1 MTSILSAEDV
11 DCFRQAVAAHMGM
24 RFDNDRLSMLE
35 EALATRLHVTSTRV
49 DDYVAR
55 HLPKLVEQGE
65 VARLL
70 SVVETYFLRNREQF
84 HAFSE
89 LLRSRAA
96 SGARYLRVLSAG
108 CSSGEEPYSIA
119 LTIREVLPDFASW
132 DVSITA
138 FDLNPDGLARAKAG
152 CYRTWSLRETPA
164 DLQQRYF
171 TQRGDEF
178 TLDPAIRGMARFE
191 PRNLADPDPLF
202 WRPEVFD
209 VIFCR
214 NVLMYLTPEAT
225 RGVVERFARSLA
237 PGGHL
242 FLGHAETLRGVSGAF
257 NLCHTHGTFYYRKR
271 AHAEEIEPP
280 LPRVEV
286 PMSAMPLPADISWFE
301 AIADS
306 SRRIRSLSAGD
317 QVAIPAPAA
326 PPEDE
331 VARAMG
337 LWRLDRF
344 QEALAVLSGASG
356 NGDDPDRL
364 LLRAMLLVSSADSEA
379 ATRACDR
386 LLEIDELNAGA
397 HYVKAL
403 CSEHAGN
410 PREAIEHDQAAVY
423 LDANFAMPHLHL
435 GLLARRVGDR
445 ETARRELLAARNLFA
460 REDAGRIVLFGGG
473 FGREQLISLCEAELK
488 AAGGAHE
495 R

>member
-1 MTSILSAEDV
+1 MTSVLSAEEV
-11 DCFRQAVAAHMGM
+11 ECFRQAVAARMGM
-24 RFDNDRLSMLE
+24 RFDNDRLPMLE
-35 EALATRLHVTSTRV
+35 EALATRLRATSTRV
-49 DDYVAR
+49 EEYVAH
-55 HLPKLVEQGE
+55 HLPKPAEQGE
-65 VARLL
+65 LARLL

-89 LLRSRAA
+89 LLRARAV

-132 DVSITA
+132 NVSITA

-152 CYRTWSLRETPA
+152 RYRIWSLRETPA

-171 TQRGDEF
+171 TQHGDEF
-178 TLDPAIRGMARFE
+178 ILDPAIRGMARLE
-191 PRNLADPDPLF
+191 SRNLVDPDPAF
-202 WRPEVFD
+202 WRPEAFD

-214 NVLMYLTPEAT
+214 NVLMYLTPESA
-225 RGVVERFARSLA
+225 RAVVERFACSLA
-237 PGGHL
+237 LGGHL

-271 AHAEEIEPP
+271 AHAGEVEPP
-280 LPRVEV
+280 PQRVETPV
-286 PMSAMPLPADISWFE
+286 PAMPLPVDVSWFE

-306 SRRIRSLSAGD
+306 SRRIRSLSAPD
-317 QVAIPAPAA
+317 QVAPPAQAA
-326 PPEDE
+326 PPEEDE

-337 LWRLDRF
+337 LWKLDRF
-344 QEALAVLSGASG
+344 QEALAVLGGPSCKR
-356 NGDDPDRL
+356 DDPDRL
-364 LLRAMLLVSSADSEA
+364 LLKAMLLVSSADSAA

-423 LDANFAMPHLHL
+423 LDADFAMPHLHL
-435 GLLARRVGDR
+435 GLLARRVGDT
-445 ETARRELLAARNLFA
+445 ETARRELLTARNLFA

-473 FGREQLISLCEAELK
+473 FGREQLTSLCEAELK
-488 AAGGAHE
+488 AAGRGA
-495 R
+495 